1 MAKRKHPKLPNGFGS
16 IKKLSGNRTNKYGVY
31 PPTTEFNKNGS
42 PVSKKALCYVPD
54 WYTGFYALMAY
65 NNGTFQPVLCFREKQ
80 VTGTVR
86 MGEGSGGRHC
96 SDGGIFGKRARRRQR
111 WGDGRR
117 E

>member
-54 WYTGFYALMAY
+54 WYT
-65 NNGTFQPVLCFREKQ
+65 
-80 VTGTVR
+80 
-86 MGEGSGGRHC
+86 
-96 SDGGIFGKRARRRQR
+96 
-111 WGDGRR
+111 
-117 E
+117 